1 MSQKCVCVN
10 VNTTEPVTA
19 VTRQPPPLQRV
30 IITHKAQTRPLHRR
44 MRLACCTFMLCAA
57 GAQFGNLEIKWETSA
72 NGASRPRVAEDQ
84 HVEFVPPEHV
94 RKVSLS
100 ELPVSA
106 LTDIMTG
113 LGASC
118 ETCATRGHWLSR
130 VRAAC
135 LEMGPKA
142 LKKSLNDRGVKCEG
156 CTMREHYLDRLLDSL
171 HLPRVN
177 R

>member
-1 MSQKCVCVN
+1 M
-10 VNTTEPVTA
+10 TA

-30 IITHKAQTRPLHRR
+30 IITHKAHHPQSTNAAFTSRM